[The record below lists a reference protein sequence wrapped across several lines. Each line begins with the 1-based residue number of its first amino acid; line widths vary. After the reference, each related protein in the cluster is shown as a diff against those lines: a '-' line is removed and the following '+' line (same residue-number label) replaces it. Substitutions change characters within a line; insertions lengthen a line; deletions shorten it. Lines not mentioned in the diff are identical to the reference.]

1 MNMDC
6 SPSKADVII
15 LGGGLCGALTALNVS
30 GSGQSCILIEP
41 RTPVSGA
48 SLNNA
53 GGLYFQLQPDATT
66 LGPVKRNMAGK
77 LAPLVRSARAA
88 WDRLEDSLQG
98 DIGTHWTGGLIVA
111 LNEQQ
116 MNSMIEKQRFESELG
131 IATEV
136 LDAAR
141 LRTLLPSV
149 SNSALGACY
158 SASEGFCETDVLA
171 SRVRNA
177 LHRSDVRI
185 IAREFTHVTFDSRF
199 QVTLGDECHLEAPIL
214 ISCLGA
220 FTGRLLASLKLLD
233 IIEPLPLQILQIQ
246 GAKETSIPVFSRY
259 AGSKLSLKQ
268 LPSGQVI
275 VGGGWE
281 ADADP
286 SDPLAVA
293 FSARSAEQNL
303 ALARFLIPSLS
314 DATVEGWGGGW
325 AAWTQDGLPLLGGF
339 PRIPGLYL
347 AAGGNGYTLAPLFSE
362 ILADLCQR
370 RTLPVE
376 LEPFNPDRFS
386 CNRNSLQ
393 LTPDG

>member
-1 MNMDC
+1 M
-6 SPSKADVII
+6 II

-30 GSGQSCILIEP
+30 RCGRSCILIEP
-41 RTPVSGA
+41 HTPVSGA

-66 LGPVKRNMAGK
+66 LGPLKKNMAGK
-77 LAPLVRSARAA
+77 LAPLMRSARAA

-116 MNSMIEKQRFESELG
+116 MSAMIEKQRFESELG
-131 IATEV
+131 IVTEV
-136 LDAAR
+136 VDAAE

-149 SNSALGACY
+149 SDSALGACY
-158 SASEGFCETDVLA
+158 SASEGFCETEVLA

-177 LHRSDVRI
+177 LSRSNLQI
-185 IAREFTHVTFDSRF
+185 IAHEFTHVRFDSLF
-199 QVTLGDECHLEAPIL
+199 QVTVGNESYIQAPIL
-214 ISCLGA
+214 VSCLGA
-220 FTGRLLASLKLLD
+220 FTGRLLASLQLPD
-233 IIEPLPLQILQIQ
+233 VIESLPLQILQVR
-246 GAKETSIPVFSRY
+246 GGKEAWVPVFSRY

-275 VGGGWE
+275 VGGGWK

-286 SDPLAVA
+286 SAPRTVA

-303 ALARFLIPSLS
+303 ALAKLLIPSLS
-314 DATVEGWGGGW
+314 GATVEGWRGGW

-339 PRIPGLYL
+339 PTIPGLFL
-347 AAGGNGYTLAPLFSE
+347 AAGGNGYTLAPLFAE
-362 ILADLCQR
+362 ILAGLCLQQ
-370 RTLPVE
+370 TSPLE
-376 LEPFNPDRFS
+376 LKAFNPDRFS
-386 CNRNSLQ
+386 YNRNSLQ